1 MSALVLEWGWGGE
14 YLLIQDQVM
23 KSRRGGDRGIVF
35 DGF

>member
-1 MSALVLEWGWGGE
+1 MSALVLEWGWGE
-14 YLLIQDQVM
+14 YPLIQDQEM